1 MKFESEDEST
11 AEGYFLTEPGV
22 RKGRVDGTGR
32 DNPCSVKVGITTN
45 EEPPR
50 IVLRTVD
57 KNGTGTMVA
66 ILDSESAK
74 RISKALLQASKA
86 VDSAQN

>member
-1 MKFESEDEST
+1 MRFESEDASCG
-11 AEGYFLTEPGV
+11 EGYFLTESGV

-32 DNPCSVKVGITTN
+32 DNPCTVKVGLTTK
-45 EEPPR
+45 EAPPR

-74 RISKALLQASKA
+74 RIAEALLQASKA
-86 VDSAQN
+86 VE